1 MNADDVTGSN
11 PDTRPI
17 GGAVSHDTIGEA
29 KRHAALAVVVD
40 SCRRRRG
47 THSHS
52 SAHSRGGHGHPETH
66 RRAHMPV
73 QLLRQPPHRQRP
85 PPTIRRP
92 ARLSRRPHYA
102 DPETTILQADNTFHR
117 SSAQRGDEAGGMTT
131 FDASPRTPRAS
142 IAPARSR
149 VSPQAGSVA
158 ASTVALM
165 TVGSAPV
172 AQQHLVAS
180 RHLGRLPNWTTSR
193 WRIWEISAGEHYG
206 QSAVS
211 GVWLSAPGP
220 APATVSRR
228 VPALPG

>member
-1 MNADDVTGSN
+1 MTQSAKPNVTPHS
-11 PDTRPI
+11 PSWLIP
-17 GGAVSHDTIGEA
+17 AVVAAVLILI
-29 KRHAALAVVVD
+29 AALILVWRPWSSRDA
-40 SCRRRRG
+40 STS
-47 THSHS
+47 THAGPAPAPTAAQTTTTTNDPTPCSPLS
-52 SAHSRGGHGHPETH
+52 
-66 RRAHMPV
+66 MPSLC
-73 QLLRQPPHRQRP
+73 Q
-85 PPTIRRP
+85 
-92 ARLSRRPHYA
+92 
-102 DPETTILQADNTFHR
+102 PETTILQADNTFHR

-211 GVWLSAPGP
+211 GVWLSAPGLAP
-220 APATVSRR
+220 APVSRR